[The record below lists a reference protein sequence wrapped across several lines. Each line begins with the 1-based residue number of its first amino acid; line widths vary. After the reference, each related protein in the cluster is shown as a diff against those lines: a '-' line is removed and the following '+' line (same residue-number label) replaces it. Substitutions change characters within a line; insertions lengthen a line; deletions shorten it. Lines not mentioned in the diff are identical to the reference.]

1 MSDLSIPIEKA
12 MVQQSTRILLA
23 QNYFWV
29 YALCS
34 SVLPA
39 WYAAALMFCWF
50 RYCATNSV
58 VRLVVANS
66 RMDVRGRYV
75 SDRNKVIK
83 AFVFSL
89 SLVIL
94 NCRLNRDK
102 SGCVIRF
109 FGRILKISQIY
120 FVVERVAVAVRP
132 RTRH

>member
-1 MSDLSIPIEKA
+1 
-12 MVQQSTRILLA
+12 
-23 QNYFWV
+23 
-29 YALCS
+29 
-34 SVLPA
+34 
-39 WYAAALMFCWF
+39 MFCWF

-102 SGCVIRF
+102 SGYVIRF
-109 FGRILKISQIY
+109 FGRILKMSQIY
-120 FVVERVAVAVRP
+120 LVVERVAVAVRP